1 MDKIFLIMQREYFTR
16 VRKKSFIIMSIL
28 APVLFGAMFIVPV
41 LVANLS
47 SDTKVIEILDES
59 GHFKDKFKDSDR
71 IKYITT
77 DLSLNDAKSNFTR
90 QKHDGLLFI
99 PNLDLDKPKG
109 IVLFSEKGLSIFT
122 KDNIEKTIRTEIE
135 NQKLIRSGIDK
146 KVLDG
151 IRTQVDITTI
161 TTGEDGEKESSSDAA
176 SVFGYVGAFLI
187 YFFIFLYG
195 AQIMRGVIEEKTS
208 RIIEIIICSVKPFQ
222 LMMGKILGVGA
233 VALTQFLI
241 WVVLST
247 VVTTGVSAFF
257 QVDKV
262 ANVQVEQALEKTKD
276 SPEAQ
281 AAVQKQFM
289 VKSIFSAIGSVNLP
303 LVLGSFVFYFLF
315 GYLMYGALFGAIGA
329 AVDNET
335 DTQQFM
341 LPVTLP
347 LILAIASLGVV
358 IAEPDGQVAFW
369 LSMFPLT
376 SPIVMMIRIPFIGAT
391 WELYLS
397 MLLLVLAFVGAV
409 WVAGRIYRVGIL
421 MYGKKPTYREIGK
434 WLFYKV

>member
-1 MDKIFLIMQREYFTR
+1 MGKIFLIMQREYFTR

-28 APVLFGAMFIVPV
+28 APVLFGALFIVPV
-41 LVANLS
+41 LMATLT
-47 SDTKVIEILDES
+47 SDTKVIEILDE
-59 GHFKDKFKDSDR
+59 GGQFKGKFKDSER
-71 IKYITT
+71 LKFVYT
-77 DLSLNDAKSNFTR
+77 DLDLEQAKSNFTE

-99 PNLDLDKPKG
+99 PALDLDKPKG

-122 KDNIEKTIRTEIE
+122 KENIEKIIRTEIE
-135 NQKLIRSGIDK
+135 NQKLVRSGIDK
-146 KVLDG
+146 QVLDG

-161 TTGEDGEKESSSDAA
+161 TTGEGGEKESSSDAA
-176 SVFGYVGAFLI
+176 SGFGYVGAFLI
-187 YFFIFLYG
+187 YLFIFLYG
-195 AQIMRGVIEEKTS
+195 AQIMRGVIEEKTN
-208 RIIEIIICSVKPFQ
+208 RIIEVIICSVKPFQ

-241 WVVLST
+241 WIVLST
-247 VVTTGVSAFF
+247 AVTTGVSAFF
-257 QVDKV
+257 KVDEV
-262 ANVQVEQALEKTKD
+262 ANVPMEQALEKVKD

-281 AAVQKQFM
+281 KAMQQQFM
-289 VKSIFSAIGSVNLP
+289 VKDVFSAIGSVNLP
-303 LVLGSFVFYFLF
+303 LVLGGFVFYFLF

-347 LILAIASLGVV
+347 LILAIASMGVV
-358 IAEPDGQVAFW
+358 IAEPDGQLAFW

-376 SPIVMMIRIPFIGAT
+376 SPIIMMIRLPFIGAT

-397 MLLLVLAFVGAV
+397 MLLLVLAFLGAV
-409 WVAGRIYRVGIL
+409 WLAGRIYRVGIL
-421 MYGKKPTYREIGK
+421 MYGKKPTYKEIGK